1 MILAIAE
8 RGCGDRAAV
17 VPVGREIAQAQRR
30 DNVLLV
36 CGACGTAVDQLESGV
51 RVHLAAQSHHQPFAV
66 QFFDADQMGIGGMQR
81 RVAVLNLK
89 RVRVGVGIVY
99 DIGIGGGHCPDMP
112 VITSLGICQIA
123 ALVETLLHEGLI
135 VRGTHEGTG
144 AGYDRA
150 LVRVLVLVVVFIVIE
165 GAKVRP
171 VIVDLDLHVPDD
183 HRAAVMGFGVLA
195 KLCGIPVEGQ
205 LDALHGMPA
214 AQRGFIDTI
223 AIIGSADIVEAVQR
237 GIISRRVLQP
247 DLVYDLAIGIYEING
262 QVRQRI
268 EQRAVAIV
276 LHPEADCVF
285 GFVAAALKLAAP
297 ADDRIAAVAVAIASD
312 VAAKLRRRCAV
323 LVFPVDPEFAAA
335 VTADSAVRGGIQ
347 RQVVLVFAF
356 FQNIPVCVR
365 LL

>member
-1 MILAIAE
+1 M
-8 RGCGDRAAV
+8 
-17 VPVGREIAQAQRR
+17 
-30 DNVLLV
+30 
-36 CGACGTAVDQLESGV
+36 
-51 RVHLAAQSHHQPFAV
+51 
-66 QFFDADQMGIGGMQR
+66 
-81 RVAVLNLK
+81 
-89 RVRVGVGIVY
+89 
-99 DIGIGGGHCPDMP
+99 
-112 VITSLGICQIA
+112 
-123 ALVETLLHEGLI
+123 ETLLHEGLI

-183 HRAAVMGFGVLA
+183 HRAAVMGIGVLA

-205 LDALHGMPA
+205 LDALHGMLA

-237 GIISRRVLQP
+237 GIIARRVLQP